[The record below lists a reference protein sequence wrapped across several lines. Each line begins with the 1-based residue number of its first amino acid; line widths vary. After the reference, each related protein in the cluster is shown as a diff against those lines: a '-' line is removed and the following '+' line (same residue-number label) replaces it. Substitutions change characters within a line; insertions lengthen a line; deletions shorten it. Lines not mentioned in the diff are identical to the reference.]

1 LRVNEASV
9 EKRTEWRYIPCVAKK
24 DETKMMAREE
34 STAWPR
40 FQVSYKELLSMPGV
54 VNKLKFLHKKIG
66 IWGSRRDTWCEFHK
80 AFGHDI
86 ERCMDLGHQLASLVR
101 ERFLK
106 EYLVESQEEP
116 KGESVVR
123 DQVHEASV
131 HGELNTIS
139 GSM

>member
-1 LRVNEASV
+1 
-9 EKRTEWRYIPCVAKK
+9 VAKK